1 VDLARRWGHG
11 ARAISSLPDALTA
24 ARMLAG
30 DEGVVLICGSIY
42 LAGDVLSLLD
52 ADDD

>member
-42 LAGDVLSLLD
+42 LAGDVLQLLD
-52 ADDD
+52 AGDD